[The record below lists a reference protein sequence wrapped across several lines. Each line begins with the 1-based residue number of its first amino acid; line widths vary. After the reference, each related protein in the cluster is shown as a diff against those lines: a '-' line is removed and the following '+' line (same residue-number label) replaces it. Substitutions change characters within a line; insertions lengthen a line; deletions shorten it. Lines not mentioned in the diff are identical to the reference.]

1 MKFVKIKVLLV
12 DDHTVVLKG
21 LAFFLSTQED
31 LELVGEANNGK
42 EALVKVGETNPD
54 VILMDLYMPEMDGVE
69 ATAYIKKEYP
79 NVKVIVLT
87 SFSDQAHVLPA
98 LRAGASGYI
107 LKDVEP
113 DQLVEAIRSAY
124 KGNIQL
130 HPDIANALLSQTLP
144 VEEKEEES
152 SIQVDV
158 LTARENEVL
167 QLLAKGMSN
176 KEIASVLVITEK
188 TVKAHVSSILSKLNL
203 SDRTQAAL
211 YAVKNGIV

>member
-1 MKFVKIKVLLV
+1 MRIKVLLV

-42 EALVKVGETNPD
+42 EALTKVGETQPD
-54 VILMDLYMPEMDGVE
+54 VVLMDLYMPEMDGIE
-69 ATAYIKKEYP
+69 ATTYIKKKYP
-79 NVKVIVLT
+79 HVTVLVLT

-98 LRAGASGYI
+98 LKAGASGYI

-144 VEEKEEES
+144 QEEKVETS
-152 SIQVDV
+152 NIHIDV

>member
-1 MKFVKIKVLLV
+1 MKIKVLLV

-31 LELVGEANNGK
+31 LELVGEASNGK
-42 EALVKVGETNPD
+42 EALVKVGETHPD
-54 VILMDLYMPEMDGVE
+54 VVLMDLYMPEMDGVE
-69 ATAYIKKEYP
+69 ATGCIKKEYP
-79 NVKVIVLT
+79 DVKVIVLT

-98 LRAGASGYI
+98 LRAGSSGYI

-144 VEEKEEES
+144 VEEKEEEH

>member
-1 MKFVKIKVLLV
+1 MKIKVLLV

-42 EALVKVGETNPD
+42 EALVRVGETNPD

-144 VEEKEEES
+144 VEEKEEEP
-152 SIQVDV
+152 SIVDV

>member
-1 MKFVKIKVLLV
+1 MKIKVLLV

-152 SIQVDV
+152 STQVDV

-203 SDRTQAAL
+203 SDRMQAAL

>member
-1 MKFVKIKVLLV
+1 MKIKVLLV

-144 VEEKEEES
+144 VEEKEEEP

-176 KEIASVLVITEK
+176 KEVASVLVITEK

>member
-1 MKFVKIKVLLV
+1 VKIKVLLV

-42 EALVKVGETNPD
+42 EALVKVGETTPD

-144 VEEKEEES
+144 VEEKEEEP

-176 KEIASVLVITEK
+176 KEVASVLVITEK

>member
-1 MKFVKIKVLLV
+1 MKIKVLLV

-54 VILMDLYMPEMDGVE
+54 VILMNLYMPEMDGVE

>member
-1 MKFVKIKVLLV
+1 MKIKVLLV

-167 QLLAKGMSN
+167 QLLEKGMSN

>member
-1 MKFVKIKVLLV
+1 VKIKVLLV

-42 EALVKVGETNPD
+42 EALVKVGETTPD

-144 VEEKEEES
+144 VEEKEEEP

>member
-1 MKFVKIKVLLV
+1 MYHYDVKMRKFVKIKVLLV

-42 EALVKVGETNPD
+42 EALVKVGETTPD

-144 VEEKEEES
+144 VEEKEEEP

-158 LTARENEVL
+158 LTAR
-167 QLLAKGMSN
+167 K
-176 KEIASVLVITEK
+176 
-188 TVKAHVSSILSKLNL
+188 
-203 SDRTQAAL
+203 
-211 YAVKNGIV
+211 

>member
-1 MKFVKIKVLLV
+1 VKIKVLLV

-42 EALVKVGETNPD
+42 EALVKVGETTPD

-144 VEEKEEES
+144 VEEKEEEH

-211 YAVKNGIV
+211 YAVKNGIL

>member
-1 MKFVKIKVLLV
+1 MKIKVLLV

-69 ATAYIKKEYP
+69 ATAYIKEYP

-98 LRAGASGYI
+98 LR
-107 LKDVEP
+107 VE
-113 DQLVEAIRSAY
+113 
-124 KGNIQL
+124 
-130 HPDIANALLSQTLP
+130 
-144 VEEKEEES
+144 
-152 SIQVDV
+152 QV
-158 LTARENEVL
+158 
-167 QLLAKGMSN
+167 
-176 KEIASVLVITEK
+176 
-188 TVKAHVSSILSKLNL
+188 
-203 SDRTQAAL
+203 
-211 YAVKNGIV
+211 GIF

>member
-1 MKFVKIKVLLV
+1 VKIKVLLV

-21 LAFFLSTQED
+21 LALAFFLSTQED

-144 VEEKEEES
+144 VEEKEEEP

>member
-1 MKFVKIKVLLV
+1 MKIKVLLV

-42 EALVKVGETNPD
+42 EALVKVGETTPD

-144 VEEKEEES
+144 VEEKEEEP

-176 KEIASVLVITEK
+176 KEVASVLVITEK

-211 YAVKNGIV
+211 YAVKNGIL

>member
-1 MKFVKIKVLLV
+1 MKIKVLLV

-42 EALVKVGETNPD
+42 EALVKVGETTPD

-144 VEEKEEES
+144 VEEKEEEP

-188 TVKAHVSSILSKLNL
+188 TVKAHVSSILSKFNL

>member
-1 MKFVKIKVLLV
+1 MKIKVLLV

-31 LELVGEANNGK
+31 LELVGEASNGK
-42 EALVKVGETNPD
+42 EGLEKVGETHPD
-54 VILMDLYMPEMDGVE
+54 VVLMDLYMPEMDGVE
-69 ATAYIKKEYP
+69 ATGCIKKEYP
-79 NVKVIVLT
+79 DVKVIVLT

-144 VEEKEEES
+144 VEEKEEEP

>member
-1 MKFVKIKVLLV
+1 MKIKVLLV

-144 VEEKEEES
+144 VEEKEEEP

-211 YAVKNGIV
+211 YAVKNGVV

>member
-1 MKFVKIKVLLV
+1 MKIKVLLV

-42 EALVKVGETNPD
+42 EALVKVGEANPD
-54 VILMDLYMPEMDGVE
+54 VVLMDLYMPEMDGVE
-69 ATAYIKKEYP
+69 ATAHIKKEYP
-79 NVKVIVLT
+79 DVKVIVLT

-98 LRAGASGYI
+98 LKAGASGYI

-130 HPDIANALLSQTLP
+130 HPDIANALLSQSLP
-144 VEEKEEES
+144 EEEKEEEHF
-152 SIQVDV
+152 IHVDV

-176 KEIASVLVITEK
+176 KEVAAVLVITEK

-211 YAVKNGIV
+211 YAVRNGIV

>member
-1 MKFVKIKVLLV
+1 MRIKVLLV

-42 EALVKVGETNPD
+42 EALTKVGETQPN
-54 VILMDLYMPEMDGVE
+54 VVLMDLYMPEMDGIE
-69 ATAYIKKEYP
+69 ATMYIKKKYP
-79 NVKVIVLT
+79 HVKVLVLT

-98 LRAGASGYI
+98 LKAGASGYI

-130 HPDIANALLSQTLP
+130 HPDIANTLFSQTLP
-144 VEEKEEES
+144 QEEKEETS
-152 SIQVDV
+152 NIHIDV

-211 YAVKNGIV
+211 YAVKKGIV

>member
-1 MKFVKIKVLLV
+1 MLV

-31 LELVGEANNGK
+31 FELVGEANNGK
-42 EALVKVGETNPD
+42 EALVKVGETSPD
-54 VILMDLYMPEMDGVE
+54 VVLMDLYMPEMDGIE
-69 ATAYIKKEYP
+69 ATACIKKEYP

-98 LRAGASGYI
+98 LKAGASGYI
-107 LKDVEP
+107 LKDIEP

-144 VEEKEEES
+144 KEEKEEEPS
-152 SIQVDV
+152 VQVDV

-188 TVKAHVSSILSKLNL
+188 TVKAHMSSILSKLHL

>member
-1 MKFVKIKVLLV
+1 MKIKVLLV

-31 LELVGEANNGK
+31 LELVGEANNGQ
-42 EALVKVGETNPD
+42 EALMKVEETQPD
-54 VILMDLYMPEMDGVE
+54 IVLMDLYMPEMDGIE
-69 ATAYIKKEYP
+69 ATACIKKEYP
-79 NVKVIVLT
+79 NVKVLVLT

-98 LRAGASGYI
+98 LKAGASGYI

-113 DQLVEAIRSAY
+113 DQLVEAIHSAY

-130 HPDIANALLSQTLP
+130 HPDIASSLLSQTLP
-144 VEEKEEES
+144 QEEAEVPS
-152 SIQVDV
+152 NIHVDV

-188 TVKAHVSSILSKLNL
+188 TVKAHVSSILSKLQL

>member
-1 MKFVKIKVLLV
+1 MKIKVLLV

-21 LAFFLSTQED
+21 LAFFLNTQED
-31 LELVGEANNGK
+31 FELVGEANNGK
-42 EALVKVGETNPD
+42 EALVKVGETSPD
-54 VILMDLYMPEMDGVE
+54 VVLMDLYMPEMDGIE
-69 ATAYIKKEYP
+69 ATSCIKKEYP

-98 LRAGASGYI
+98 LKAGASGYI

-130 HPDIANALLSQTLP
+130 HPEIANALLSQTLP
-144 VEEKEEES
+144 QEEKEEES
-152 SIQVDV
+152 FVHVDV

-188 TVKAHVSSILSKLNL
+188 TVKAHVSSILSK
-203 SDRTQAAL
+203 
-211 YAVKNGIV
+211 YI

>member
-1 MKFVKIKVLLV
+1 
-12 DDHTVVLKG
+12 
-21 LAFFLSTQED
+21 
-31 LELVGEANNGK
+31 
-42 EALVKVGETNPD
+42 
-54 VILMDLYMPEMDGVE
+54 MPEMDGVE
-69 ATAYIKKEYP
+69 ATACIKKEYP
-79 NVKVIVLT
+79 KVIVLT

-130 HPDIANALLSQTLP
+130 HPDIANAFSQTLP
-144 VEEKEEES
+144 VEEKEEEP

-188 TVKAHVSSILSKLNL
+188 
-203 SDRTQAAL
+203 R
-211 YAVKNGIV
+211 

>member
-1 MKFVKIKVLLV
+1 VKIKVLLV

-42 EALVKVGETNPD
+42 EALVKVGETTPD

>member
-1 MKFVKIKVLLV
+1 MKIKVLLV

-21 LAFFLSTQED
+21 LAFFLSTQKD

-42 EALVKVGETNPD
+42 EALVKVGETTPD

-144 VEEKEEES
+144 VEEKEEEP

>member
-1 MKFVKIKVLLV
+1 MKIKVLLV

-42 EALVKVGETNPD
+42 EALVKVGETTPD

-144 VEEKEEES
+144 VEEKEEEP

-167 QLLAKGMSN
+167 ELLAKGMSN
-176 KEIASVLVITEK
+176 KEVASVLVITEK

>member
-1 MKFVKIKVLLV
+1 MKIKVLLV

-42 EALVKVGETNPD
+42 EALVKVGETTPD

-144 VEEKEEES
+144 AEEKEEEP

-176 KEIASVLVITEK
+176 KEVASVLVITEK

>member
-1 MKFVKIKVLLV
+1 MKIKVLLV

-113 DQLVEAIRSAY
+113 DQLVAAIRSAY

-144 VEEKEEES
+144 VEEKEEEH

-211 YAVKNGIV
+211 YAVKNGIL

>member
-1 MKFVKIKVLLV
+1 MKIKVLLV

-69 ATAYIKKEYP
+69 ATAHIKKEYP

-144 VEEKEEES
+144 VEEKEEEP

>member
-1 MKFVKIKVLLV
+1 MKIKVLLV

-42 EALVKVGETNPD
+42 EALVKVGETTPD

-69 ATAYIKKEYP
+69 ATAYIKEYP

-144 VEEKEEES
+144 VEEKEEEP

-167 QLLAKGMSN
+167 
-176 KEIASVLVITEK
+176 
-188 TVKAHVSSILSKLNL
+188 
-203 SDRTQAAL
+203 R
-211 YAVKNGIV
+211 Y